1 MGRIGDLFLQHGMT
15 ERLIAGINV
24 WNVKIN
30 LMDSKTRHSVITPGE
45 VSLKFEIGIEKCEG
59 HIESDGTE
67 GDQRNGVS
75 VALYV
80 SSVSHAVEQEVP
92 QFTVLH
98 GPLTGQ
104 DLVFGRKQGS
114 MDLYD

>member
-1 MGRIGDLFLQHGMT
+1 MT

-67 GDQRNGVS
+67 GD
-75 VALYV
+75 
-80 SSVSHAVEQEVP
+80 
-92 QFTVLH
+92 
-98 GPLTGQ
+98 
-104 DLVFGRKQGS
+104 
-114 MDLYD
+114 